1 MKIWEILRSPSGLVI
16 INKKAHSLS
25 QSSIHDSFSCHV
37 FCFFTGL
44 GTIFSLRLHR
54 NGRNL
59 TPAFKEVM
67 AC

>member
-1 MKIWEILRSPSGLVI
+1 MKIWEILRSPRGLVI

-25 QSSIHDSFSCHV
+25 QSSVPNSFSCHA
-37 FCFFTGL
+37 FCFFSGL
-44 GTIFSLRLHR
+44 GAVSALRLHR
-54 NGRNL
+54 NGKNL